1 MQKIWQNINI
11 FRRNGY
17 PVLASNV
24 ADHAK
29 ILNEG
34 NYVFI
39 TDELYLRT
47 EITKSCDLQLGK
59 DFQNYD
65 YYAIALQNNSAY
77 VDLFNEQ

>member
-1 MQKIWQNINI
+1 M
-11 FRRNGY
+11 
-17 PVLASNV
+17 LASNV